1 MLDDEK
7 ELSDELSIG
16 NEDEEADAKVDDA
29 TKAAAL
35 QDSQAVADKDDA
47 AAEKGTGDE
56 AAGDEAAADEAA
68 GLPELTDEQIAAL
81 AKDPRIQSAFKTEAP
96 SALDELVN
104 SLLAEKEE
112 EKTKATA
119 EAETQKTVE
128 EALKAFEEGDDPA
141 PLAALA
147 AKSFREAQRRAEI
160 TTQLQ
165 EAVNTEVGAA
175 IDAAYGDLLRSMK
188 PDEVKTLD
196 AMPLPDALKEL
207 QRRSIEVA
215 TGQSREDSQ
224 KALAAAKTGATARAD
239 GTIHLPGGSA
249 KEDVGDDIGAL
260 MRKGLGDSLD
270 MEE

>member
-1 MLDDEK
+1 MLNDEK
-7 ELSDELSIG
+7 ELRDELSIG
-16 NEDEEADAKVDDA
+16 NDDEEADANDAAKAADKVGGEDDA
-29 TKAAAL
+29 DAK
-35 QDSQAVADKDDA
+35 DGEDKD
-47 AAEKGTGDE
+47 EGG
-56 AAGDEAAADEAA
+56 AAADI
-68 GLPELTDEQIAAL
+68 PELTDEQIAAL